1 MKFQQSFLQVPPEA
15 PTQEDGGETFQD
27 GCNDSR
33 GKVYKS
39 RGKELSKTEVFHTF
53 CGRLPHLKNSF

>member
-1 MKFQQSFLQVPPEA
+1 MNSESILISFFCPLGGEDMKFQQSFLQVPPEA

-33 GKVYKS
+33 GKI
-39 RGKELSKTEVFHTF
+39 F
-53 CGRLPHLKNSF
+53 